1 MAQSGFVVLFGLLF
15 FGALL
20 LFAWIFHNVSASRRG
35 ILRVT
40 WIEKLTVGLV
50 LLVVAT
56 GGAALVLSGDSGPGG
71 RAPYVALAFFTAV
84 AVVFVMIMITKR
96 RQARAQRARDA
107 ESRAL
112 FEQIRGGQPLTRPLF
127 VYLRPFS
134 AGEHG
139 TPGEEFVIELFERH
153 GTLIC
158 VAEQGFK
165 IGMGRLTLKDDE
177 WQAAVLALCERA
189 TAIVIHPAANP
200 GTFWEL
206 TQIVGRGWL
215 DRTFFFMPLNLPG
228 QRALK
233 ALTALATRADP
244 EHRAEIDRLEQR
256 NFWEPARARAREIGV
271 ELPEYRDQGG
281 VFRITAGQVEWLGQ
295 FDRGYVIGKPVT
307 GAFALLT
314 THLEELLADQRSGHH
329 DEPTSAATR
338 ASMPV

>member
-1 MAQSGFVVLFGLLF
+1 MAQSGFVALFGLLF
-15 FGALL
+15 FGVLL
-20 LFAWIFHNVSASRRG
+20 LFAWIFHNVSASRRDM
-35 ILRVT
+35 LRVT
-40 WIEKLTVGLV
+40 WIEKLSVGLV
-50 LLVVAT
+50 LLVIAT
-56 GGAALVLSGDSGPGG
+56 IGAALVLAGDSGPDG
-71 RAPYVALAFFTAV
+71 REPYVALAFFAAV

-177 WQAAVLALCERA
+177 WQVAVLALCERA

-215 DRTFFFMPLNLPG
+215 DHTFFFMPIS
-228 QRALK
+228 RVS
-233 ALTALATRADP
+233 
-244 EHRAEIDRLEQR
+244 
-256 NFWEPARARAREIGV
+256 ARCGR
-271 ELPEYRDQGG
+271 
-281 VFRITAGQVEWLGQ
+281 
-295 FDRGYVIGKPVT
+295 
-307 GAFALLT
+307 
-314 THLEELLADQRSGHH
+314 
-329 DEPTSAATR
+329 
-338 ASMPV
+338 